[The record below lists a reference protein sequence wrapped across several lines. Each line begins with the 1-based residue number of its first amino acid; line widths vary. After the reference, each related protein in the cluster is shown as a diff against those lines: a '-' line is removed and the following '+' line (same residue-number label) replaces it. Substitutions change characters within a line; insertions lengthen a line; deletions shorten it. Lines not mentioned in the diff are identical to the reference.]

1 MVLKQTMTAL
11 ETLDSAYVTG
21 NVVAELFK
29 SFPNVETTVTK
40 VTGEKGSTDFIK
52 IVIPGSKGKLSGGDV
67 PTFGIIGRL
76 GGIGARPS
84 RIGLVS
90 DADGAI
96 AAVASAL
103 KLAEMQTK
111 GDTLLGDVIVTTH
124 ICPDAPTR
132 PHEPVDFM
140 DSPVDILTMNKHE
153 VVPEMDAILS
163 IDTTKGNRVVN
174 HKGIAISPTVKE
186 GYILRVSEDLLRI
199 MEMTTGTFPVTFPI
213 TTQDITPY
221 GNGLYHIN
229 SILQPAVATQAPVV
243 GVAITAQS
251 VVPGCGTGAS
261 HEIDIADAVRYAVE
275 VAKETTNGT
284 CSFYHKDEFNKITEL
299 YGSMRHL
306 QTMGKERTSSNIGGP
321 SL

>member
-1 MVLKQTMTAL
+1 MSLKQTL
-11 ETLDSAYVTG
+11 LVYETLDSAYASGETVKQLFAEYPEVNVT
-21 NVVAELFK
+21 VQ
-29 SFPNVETTVTK
+29 TVK
-40 VTGEKGSTDFIK
+40 GEKGKTDFIK
-52 IVIPGSKGKLSGGDV
+52 IVIPGSKGKVNGGEA

-103 KLAEMQTK
+103 KLAEMQKK
-111 GDTLLGDVIVTTH
+111 GDCLPGDVIVTTH
-124 ICPDAPTR
+124 ICPDAPTQ

-140 DSPVDILTMNKHE
+140 DSPVDILTMNQHE
-153 VVPEMDAILS
+153 VVPEMEAILS
-163 IDTTKGNRVVN
+163 IDTTKGNRVIN

-199 MEMTTGTFPVTFPI
+199 MEMSTGQLPVTFPI

-229 SILQPAVATQAPVV
+229 SILQPAVATSAPVV
-243 GVAITAQS
+243 GLAITAQS

-261 HEIDIADAVRYAVE
+261 HEVDIAAAVKFAVE
-275 VAKETTNGT
+275 VAKEFTSGT
-284 CSFYHKDEFNKITEL
+284 CSFYNREEFELLNKL
-299 YGSMRHL
+299 YGSMKIL
-306 QTMGKERTSSNIGGP
+306 QTLGKEVVQ
-321 SL
+321 